1 MGVHIPTSHLPAG
14 PRSPAHAWAAARSA
28 PPSPAR
34 APRTAVCSTVA
45 SFAAHD
51 ALRVALLGA
60 PRERAALGR
69 AVLRLTRAAWGTE
82 ADAPSYFWQ
91 VGFHVS
97 NAAPKLAAVLL
108 GDAEGEGAPGGVA
121 LSPAA
126 VRGVV
131 EGAVRLLASS
141 SGSGTALWCAL
152 PRPSPLCGAAPSM
165 WRERGN

>member
-1 MGVHIPTSHLPAG
+1 MS
-14 PRSPAHAWAAARSA
+14 
-28 PPSPAR
+28 
-34 APRTAVCSTVA
+34 VA

-60 PRERAALGR
+60 PSERAALGR

-91 VGFHVS
+91 VGNHVS

-131 EGAVRLLASS
+131 EGAVGNLAGAGS
-141 SGSGTALWCAL
+141 SGTSLWRVL
-152 PRPSPLCGAAPSM
+152 PRHAPF
-165 WRERGN
+165 WR

>member
-1 MGVHIPTSHLPAG
+1 M
-14 PRSPAHAWAAARSA
+14 
-28 PPSPAR
+28 
-34 APRTAVCSTVA
+34 A

-82 ADAPSYFWQ
+82 ADAPSNFWQ
-91 VGFHVS
+91 AGLHVS
-97 NAAPKLAAVLL
+97 SAAPKLAAVLL
-108 GDAEGEGAPGGVA
+108 GDVEGEGAPGGVA

-131 EGAVRLLASS
+131 EGAVGGLASAGS
-141 SGSGTALWCAL
+141 SGTSLWRVL
-152 PRPSPLCGAAPSM
+152 PCLAPRWRSAVHAA
-165 WRERGN
+165 GN

>member
-1 MGVHIPTSHLPAG
+1 M
-14 PRSPAHAWAAARSA
+14 
-28 PPSPAR
+28 
-34 APRTAVCSTVA
+34 A

-82 ADAPSYFWQ
+82 ADAPSWYWQ
-91 VGFHVS
+91 SGMHVS
-97 NAAPKLAAVLL
+97 SAAPKLAAVLL
-108 GDAEGEGAPGGVA
+108 GDVEGEGAPGGVA

-131 EGAVRLLASS
+131 EGAVGLFAASG
-141 SGSGTALWCAL
+141 GSGTGLWRALAL
-152 PRPSPLCGAAPSM
+152 PRPPLALSQVCSVFKETELQPSM
-165 WRERGN
+165 RSL